1 MAIQL
6 PHLAYIAVLPFI
18 LNTRFKKSYFLEI
31 PDYNVGGLYQTR
43 MDRRPFNC
51 SVVFSHEP
59 FFELFFSGPRGSFL
73 NGRSI
78 LA

>member
-1 MAIQL
+1 
-6 PHLAYIAVLPFI
+6 
-18 LNTRFKKSYFLEI
+18 
-31 PDYNVGGLYQTR
+31 

-51 SVVFSHEP
+51 NVVFSHEP